1 MGLPEVLIEFRTKGT
16 SAIQRSS
23 KGIVAMILRDDTK
36 EFDTKIYKSIDEIN
50 TADWSPTNKDYID
63 KVFMGT
69 PTRVIVERV
78 AVAATDYN
86 EALARLKNKKWN
98 YLTIPGI
105 VVGEVENIATWVK
118 TQRKTNKKTFK
129 AVLPNNVADDE
140 GIINFATTD
149 IEVGDKSYTT
159 SEYAARLAGLFAGM
173 PFDRSST
180 YYALNEVTNIKEHI
194 DPDADI
200 DTGQL
205 VLIND
210 GEKIKIGR
218 GVNSLTTT
226 TATKGEEFKKIKIVD
241 AVDLMRDDIRD
252 TFEKN
257 YVGKVNNTYDNKIL
271 FLAAVNAYFRELERD
286 DILDPTY
293 GNITEINIEAQRNY
307 LAGKSYTTADG
318 RGVEDMTEQEIKEA
332 NTGSKVFAKASVKFI
347 DTMEDIEFYIYM

>member
-23 KGIVAMILRDDTK
+23 KGIVAMILKDDTK
-36 EFDTKIYKSIDEIN
+36 EFDTKIYKSIEEVDA
-50 TADWSPTNKDYID
+50 ADWVPENKDYID

-78 AVAATDYN
+78 AVDATDYN
-86 EALARLKNKKWN
+86 TALARLKNKKWN
-98 YLTIPGI
+98 YLSIPGL
-105 VVGEVENIATWVK
+105 VSGDVTNIATWIK
-118 TQRKTNKKTFK
+118 TQRNVDKKTFK
-129 AVLPNNVADDE
+129 AVLPNAVSDDE
-140 GIINFATTD
+140 GIINFTTTD
-149 IEVGDKSYTT
+149 IKVGEKTYTT
-159 SEYAARLAGLFAGM
+159 AEYTARLAGLFAGM

-180 YYALNEVTNIKEHI
+180 YYALNEVTDIKEHE
-194 DPDADI
+194 DPDAEI
-200 DTGQL
+200 DAGKL
-205 VLIND
+205 ILIND
-210 GEKIKIGR
+210 GAKIKIGR
-218 GVNSLTTT
+218 GVTSLITT
-226 TATKGEEFKKIKIVD
+226 TAIKGEEFKKIKIVD

-252 TFEKN
+252 TFEEN

-293 GNITEINIEAQRNY
+293 GNIAEINVEAQRNY
-307 LAGKSYTTADG
+307 LEGKNYTTADG

>member
-23 KGIVAMILRDDTK
+23 KGIVAMVLKDNTGT
-36 EFDTKIYKSIDEIN
+36 FDTKIYRSIEEVDS
-50 TADWSPTNKDYID
+50 ADWTEANKDYID

-69 PTRVIVERV
+69 PTRVIVERIAAD
-78 AVAATDYN
+78 AVDYN
-86 EALARLKNKKWN
+86 TALARLKNKKWN

-105 VVGEVENIATWVK
+105 TSEEITNIATWIK
-118 TQRKTNKKTFK
+118 TQRNTNKKTFK
-129 AVLPNNVADDE
+129 AVLPNIVADDE
-140 GIINFATTD
+140 GIINFTTTE
-149 IEVGDKSYTT
+149 ISVGDKKYTT
-159 SEYAARLAGLFAGM
+159 TEYTARLAGLFAGM

-180 YYALNEVTNIKEHI
+180 YYALNEVTNIKEHE

-200 DTGQL
+200 DAGQL
-205 VLIND
+205 VLVND

-218 GVNSLTTT
+218 GVNSLTTL
-226 TATKGEEFKKIKIVD
+226 TASKGEEFQKIKIVD

-252 TFEKN
+252 TFEEN

-271 FLAAVNAYFRELERD
+271 FLAAVNEYFRELEKD
-286 DILDPTY
+286 DILDSAY
-293 GNITEINIEAQRNY
+293 GNIAEINIEAQRNY
-307 LAGKSYTTADG
+307 LAGKGYTTSDG
-318 RGVEDMTEQEIKEA
+318 RSVEDMTEQEIKEA